1 MTDMSLLEIESGV
14 KYLVIYQGFMRY
26 KMNNKMHR
34 RKIALTVFVLW
45 TLVFQSLPTRAQE
58 IVTSEDIS
66 GGSSVF
72 VFKQGKKTA
81 QTKSAFR
88 NTSVKRN
95 AVARN
100 ESRRKVKAQIVAVNK
115 TKPQR
120 TKVKVDPNTVA
131 KTTAQVKTTA
141 QKEKASTVLSGAAE
155 TYLDRKQTDT
165 AIEYFRQAIA
175 LNPKNENAKLGLSE
189 ALTAKGDE
197 TSDKVNPQSAV
208 VFYEEAV
215 KLNDKNSA
223 AFASLGEIYDDLN
236 QNEKAIANY
245 EKALQLSPE
254 LSELHA
260 PLGILYLQKGEIAL
274 AENYLTKAN
283 STDANDPETQ
293 YFKGLLYYKQNKN
306 QEALAAFSS
315 AVKAKPDYAEAYY
328 YQGETYDRLDKDKEA
343 INAYKE
349 AVRINPR
356 FTEAW
361 FDLGVAYYNRN
372 RFEDSVTAYKEALRL
387 KNDNGEAHL
396 NLANAFRQLDRYAEA
411 NGEYALAATFIKGD
425 ADMYSEW
432 GFCLGKERKW
442 NKSVE
447 RLDTAVAMRPDPVD
461 YTNLGWAYYN
471 AAQDDVR
478 GKREPEAKAK
488 LAKGR
493 DALQKATVLN
503 PNFDAAFLNL
513 GITLTDLGDFQG
525 AVRALTR
532 AADLRKNWVSAIN
545 ELGLA
550 YRQLND
556 FDNAVKQFRKAT
568 DIDKKFAAGFYNLG
582 ESEYRRGNH
591 KEAKKAQEKLKKLNP
606 NLASQLDVLI
616 SGAVLNE
623 TKNQI
628 KNRLPKPKLPY

>member
-1 MTDMSLLEIESGV
+1 
-14 KYLVIYQGFMRY
+14 MRY
-26 KMNNKMHR
+26 KMSNKMHW
-34 RKIALTVFVLW
+34 RKIALTIFVLW
-45 TLVFQSLPTRAQE
+45 TFTLQSIPVSAQE

-72 VFKQGKKTA
+72 VFRQGKKTA

-88 NTSVKRN
+88 NSGIKRN
-95 AVARN
+95 VVARG
-100 ESRRKVKAQIVAVNK
+100 ETRRKVKAQIVAVNK

-120 TKVKVDPNTVA
+120 QKVKVDPNTVGKTATQA
-131 KTTAQVKTTA
+131 KTAA
-141 QKEKASTVLSGAAE
+141 QKEKASNTLSGAAE
-155 TYLDRKQTDT
+155 VYLERKQTDT
-165 AIEYFRQAIA
+165 AIQYFRDAIA
-175 LNPKNENAKLGLSE
+175 LNPKNENARLGLSE
-189 ALTAKGDE
+189 ALTAKADE
-197 TSDKVNPQSAV
+197 TAEKGNQQGALAL
-208 VFYEEAV
+208 YEEAV
-215 KLNDKNSA
+215 KLNDKNAA

-274 AENYLTKAN
+274 AENYLTKVTGSA
-283 STDANDPETQ
+283 TANDAETH

-306 QEALAAFSS
+306 AEALAAFSS

-356 FTEAW
+356 FAEAW
-361 FDLGVAYYNRN
+361 FDLGVAYYNRD
-372 RFEDSVTAYKEALRL
+372 RFEDAVAAYKEAIRL
-387 KNDNGEAHL
+387 KYDNGEAHL
-396 NLANAFRQLDRYAEA
+396 NLANAYRQLARYAEA
-411 NGEYALAATFIKGD
+411 NGEYTVAAQFVKGD
-425 ADMYSEW
+425 ADMFSEW

-442 NKSVE
+442 NKAVE

-471 AAQDDVR
+471 AAQDDLR
-478 GKREPEAKAK
+478 AKREPDAKTK

-493 DALQKATVLN
+493 DALQKATTMN
-503 PNFDAAFLNL
+503 PNFEAAFLNL
-513 GITLTDLGDFQG
+513 GITLTDLGDYQG

-532 AADLRKNWVSAIN
+532 ATDLRKNWVSAIN

-556 FDNAVKQFRKAT
+556 FDNAVKQFKKAT
-568 DIDKKFAAGFYNLG
+568 DIDKKFIAGLYNLG
-582 ESEYRRGNH
+582 EAEYRRGNK
-591 KEAKKAQEKLKKLNP
+591 KEAKKAQERLKKLHP
-606 NLASQLDVLI
+606 NLAAQLDVLI
-616 SGAVLNE
+616 SGAVLTE

-628 KNRLPKPKLPY
+628 QNRVPKPPRLPY

>member
-1 MTDMSLLEIESGV
+1 
-14 KYLVIYQGFMRY
+14 
-26 KMNNKMHR
+26 MNNKMQW
-34 RKIALTVFVLW
+34 RKTALTVFTLW
-45 TLVFQSLPTRAQE
+45 AFAFQSIPAGAQE
-58 IVTSEDIS
+58 IVGSEDIS

-72 VFKQGKKTA
+72 VFRQGKKTA

-115 TKPQR
+115 AKPQR
-120 TKVKVDPNTVA
+120 TKVKVDPKTVA
-131 KTTAQVKTTA
+131 TNTTQVKTAA
-141 QKEKASTVLSGAAE
+141 QKEKASLALTGAAE
-155 TYLDRKQTDT
+155 TYLERKQTDS

-189 ALTAKGDE
+189 ALTEKGDE
-197 TSDKVNPQSAV
+197 TAQKVNPESALV
-208 VFYEEAV
+208 YYEEAV

-236 QNEKAIANY
+236 QNEKAVANY

-274 AENYLTKAN
+274 AENYLTKATN
-283 STDANDPETQ
+283 ANGASDPETQ

-343 INAYKE
+343 ISAYKE

-372 RFEDSVTAYKEALRL
+372 RYEDAISAYKESLKL

-411 NGEYALAATFIKGD
+411 NGEYTLAARFIKGD

-442 NKSVE
+442 NKAVE
-447 RLDTAVAMRPDPVD
+447 RLDTAVAMKPDPVD

-471 AAQDDVR
+471 AAQDDLR
-478 GKREPEAKAK
+478 AKRDADAKAK

-525 AVRALTR
+525 AVQALTK
-532 AADLRKNWVSAIN
+532 ATNLRKNWVSAIN

-582 ESEYRRGNH
+582 EAEYRRGNT
-591 KEAKKAQEKLKKLNP
+591 KEAKKAQEKLKKLHP
-606 NLASQLDVLI
+606 NLANQLDVVI
-616 SGAVLNE
+616 SGAVLTRTQNE
-623 TKNQI
+623 I
-628 KNRLPKPKLPY
+628 RNRIPKPKLPY

>member
-1 MTDMSLLEIESGV
+1 
-14 KYLVIYQGFMRY
+14 
-26 KMNNKMHR
+26 MNNKMQR
-34 RKIALTVFVLW
+34 RKMALTIFVLW
-45 TLVFQSLPTRAQE
+45 TFVFQSIPTRAQE
-58 IVTSEDIS
+58 IVGSEDIS

-72 VFKQGKKTA
+72 VFRQGKKTA

-88 NTSVKRN
+88 NSNVKRN

-120 TKVKVDPNTVA
+120 PKVKVDPNTVA
-131 KTTAQVKTTA
+131 ANTTQVKTAA
-141 QKEKASTVLSGAAE
+141 QKEKASTALTGAAE
-155 TYLDRKQTDT
+155 TYLERKQTDM
-165 AIEYFRQAIA
+165 AIDYFRQAVA

-197 TSDKVNPQSAV
+197 TSEKISPQSAL

-215 KLNDKNSA
+215 KLNGKNSA

-236 QNEKAIANY
+236 QNEKAVANY

-274 AENYLTKAN
+274 AENYLTKATN
-283 STDANDPETQ
+283 ANGANDPETQ

-343 INAYKE
+343 INAYKA
-349 AVRINPR
+349 AVQINPR

-372 RFEDSVTAYKEALRL
+372 RYEDAITAYKESLKL

-411 NGEYALAATFIKGD
+411 NGEYTLAAAFIKGD

-442 NKSVE
+442 NKAVE
-447 RLDTAVAMRPDPVD
+447 RLGTAVSMKPDPVD

-471 AAQDDVR
+471 AAQDDLR
-478 GKREPEAKAK
+478 AKRDADAKAK

-513 GITLTDLGDFQG
+513 GITLTDLGDYQG
-525 AVRALTR
+525 AVQALTK
-532 AADLRKNWVSAIN
+532 ATGLRKNWVSAIN

-556 FDNAVKQFRKAT
+556 YENAVKQFKKAT

-582 ESEYRRGNH
+582 EAEYRRGNT
-591 KEAKKAQEKLKKLNP
+591 KEAKKAQEKLKKLHP
-606 NLASQLDVLI
+606 NLANQLDIVI
-616 SGAVLNE
+616 SGAVFTRTQNE
-623 TKNQI
+623 I
-628 KNRLPKPKLPY
+628 RNRVPKPSLPY

>member
-1 MTDMSLLEIESGV
+1 
-14 KYLVIYQGFMRY
+14 
-26 KMNNKMHR
+26 MNNKKQW
-34 RKIALTVFVLW
+34 RKIALTIFVLW
-45 TLVFQSLPTRAQE
+45 TLALQSIPARAQE
-58 IVTSEDIS
+58 IVGSEDIS

-72 VFKQGKKTA
+72 VFRQGKKTP

-88 NTSVKRN
+88 NSSIKRN

-100 ESRRKVKAQIVAVNK
+100 DSRRKVKAQIVAVNK
-115 TKPQR
+115 NKPQR

-131 KTTAQVKTTA
+131 KTTQQAKTAA
-141 QKEKASTVLSGAAE
+141 QKEKASTVLTGAAE
-155 TYLDRKQTDT
+155 TYLERKQTDL
-165 AIEYFRQAIA
+165 AIQYFRDAIA
-175 LNPKNENAKLGLSE
+175 LNPKNENARLGLSE

-197 TSDKVNPQSAV
+197 TADRLSPQSAI

-260 PLGILYLQKGEIAL
+260 PLGILYLQKGEVAL
-274 AENYLTKAN
+274 AENYLTKATASN
-283 STDANDPETQ
+283 GANDPETQ

-315 AVKAKPDYAEAYY
+315 AIKAKPDYAEAYY

-343 INAYKE
+343 IAAYKE
-349 AVRINPR
+349 AVRINPK

-372 RFEDSVTAYKEALRL
+372 RYEDAITAYKESL
-387 KNDNGEAHL
+387 KLKSDNGEAHL

-411 NGEYALAATFIKGD
+411 NVEYAAAAQHIKGD

-442 NKSVE
+442 NNAVA

-471 AAQDDVR
+471 AAQDDLR
-478 GKREPEAKAK
+478 AKREPEAKAK
-488 LAKGR
+488 LGKGR

-503 PNFDAAFLNL
+503 PKFDAAFLNL
-513 GITLTDLGDFQG
+513 GITLTDLGDYNG
-525 AVRALTR
+525 AVQALTR
-532 AADLRKNWVSAIN
+532 ATDLRKNWVSAIN

-550 YRQLND
+550 YRQLKD
-556 FDNAVKQFRKAT
+556 FDNAVKQFKKAT
-568 DIDKKFAAGFYNLG
+568 EIDKKFAPGFYNLG
-582 ESEYRRGNH
+582 ESEYRRGNM
-591 KEAKKAQEKLKKLNP
+591 KEAKKAQEKLKKLHP
-606 NLASQLDVLI
+606 NLATQLDIVI
-616 SGAVLNE
+616 SGAVLTE

-628 KNRLPKPKLPY
+628 QNRIPKPKLPF

>member
-1 MTDMSLLEIESGV
+1 
-14 KYLVIYQGFMRY
+14 
-26 KMNNKMHR
+26 MNNKMQW
-34 RKIALTVFVLW
+34 RKIALTIFVLW
-45 TLVFQSLPTRAQE
+45 TLIFQSIPVGAQE

-72 VFKQGKKTA
+72 VFRQGKKTA

-120 TKVKVDPNTVA
+120 TKVKVDPKTVA

-141 QKEKASTVLSGAAE
+141 QKEKASTALTGAAE
-155 TYLDRKQTDT
+155 VYLERNQIDS
-165 AIEYFRQAIA
+165 AIDYFRQALA
-175 LNPKNENAKLGLSE
+175 LNPKNENARLGLSE

-197 TSDKVNPQSAV
+197 TSAKVNPQASL

-215 KLNDKNSA
+215 KLNDKNAA
-223 AFASLGEIYDDLN
+223 AFASLGEIYDDSN

-260 PLGILYLQKGEIAL
+260 PLGILYLQKGEVAL
-274 AENYLTKAN
+274 AENYLSKATAVN
-283 STDANDPETQ
+283 GANDPETQ

-306 QEALAAFSS
+306 TEALAAFSG
-315 AVKAKPDYAEAYY
+315 AIKAKPDYAEAYY

-349 AVRINPR
+349 AVRINPK

-372 RFEDSVTAYKEALRL
+372 RYEDAITAYKETLKL

-411 NGEYALAATFIKGD
+411 NGEYGLAAQFIKGD

-442 NKSVE
+442 NKAVE

-461 YTNLGWAYYN
+461 HTNLGWAYYN
-471 AAQDDVR
+471 SAQDDLR
-478 GKREPEAKAK
+478 AKREADAKVK

-493 DALQKATVLN
+493 DSLQKATVLN

-513 GITLTDLGDFQG
+513 GITLTDLGDYQG
-525 AVRALTR
+525 AVQALTR
-532 AADLRKNWVSAIN
+532 AGNLRKNWISAIN

-556 FDNAVKQFRKAT
+556 FDNAVKQFKKAT

-582 ESEYRRGNH
+582 EAEYRRGNT
-591 KEAKKAQEKLKKLNP
+591 KEARKAQEKLKKLNP
-606 NLASQLDVLI
+606 NLATQLDIVV
-616 SGAVLNE
+616 SGAVLNRTQNE
-623 TKNQI
+623 I
-628 KNRLPKPKLPY
+628 KNRIPKPKLPF